1 MNMNSNLKRNSVNQ
15 LRWVGNAEGI
25 SFLVL
30 LFIAM
35 PLKYIFD
42 YPMAVKVNGWVHG
55 VLFVVYILAVLRT
68 AYLIKWNY
76 LRVGIAL
83 AASVVPFAT
92 FILDKKLKQNQ
103 MLF

>member
-1 MNMNSNLKRNSVNQ
+1 MNSNLKRNSVNQ

-42 YPMAVKVNGWVHG
+42 LPMAVKVNGWIHG

-68 AYLIKWNY
+68 AYVIKWNY

-83 AASVVPFAT
+83 AASLIPFAT
-92 FILDKKLKQNQ
+92 FILDRKLKRNQ

>member
-1 MNMNSNLKRNSVNQ
+1 MNQVKEKSIKQ
-15 LRWVGNAEGI
+15 LRWIGNAEGI

-30 LFIAM
+30 LFISM

-42 YPMAVKVNGWVHG
+42 YPMAVKLNGWIHG
-55 VLFVVYILAVLRT
+55 LLFIIYIGAVLRA

-83 AASVVPFAT
+83 AASLIPFAT
-92 FILDKKLKQNQ
+92 FILDKRLGKNP
-103 MLF
+103 MLY

>member
-1 MNMNSNLKRNSVNQ
+1 MSSEIKGNSVKQ
-15 LRWVGNAEGI
+15 LRWIGNAEGI

-42 YPMAVKVNGWVHG
+42 LPMAVKVNGWVHG
-55 VLFVVYILAVLRT
+55 VLFVIYIFAVLRT

-83 AASVVPFAT
+83 AASLIPFAT
-92 FILDKKLKQNQ
+92 FVLDKKLKKNQ

>member
-1 MNMNSNLKRNSVNQ
+1 MSSEIKGNSVKQ
-15 LRWVGNAEGI
+15 LRWIGNAEGI

-42 YPMAVKVNGWVHG
+42 LPMAVKVNGWVHG
-55 VLFVVYILAVLRT
+55 VLFVVYIFAVLRT

-83 AASVVPFAT
+83 AASLIPFAT
-92 FILDKKLKQNQ
+92 FVLDKKLKKNQ

>member
-1 MNMNSNLKRNSVNQ
+1 MSKEERNSVDQ
-15 LRWVGNAEGI
+15 LRWIGNAEGI

-35 PLKYIFD
+35 PLKYMFD

-55 VLFVVYILAVLRT
+55 VLFVIYIAAVLRT

-76 LRVGIAL
+76 MRVGIAL
-83 AASVVPFAT
+83 AASLVPFAT
-92 FILDKKLKQNQ
+92 FILDKKLKKNPR
-103 MLF
+103 LY

>member
-1 MNMNSNLKRNSVNQ
+1 MKSGIIGNSVNQ
-15 LRWVGNAEGI
+15 LRWVGNAEGV

-35 PLKYIFD
+35 PLKYLFD
-42 YPMAVKVNGWVHG
+42 FPMAVKVNGWVHG
-55 VLFVVYILAVLRT
+55 VLFVIYIFAVLRT

-83 AASVVPFAT
+83 AASLIPFAT
-92 FILDKKLKQNQ
+92 FVLDKKLKQNQ

>member
-1 MNMNSNLKRNSVNQ
+1 MDMNSNLNRDSVNQ

-35 PLKYIFD
+35 PLKYVFNL
-42 YPMAVKVNGWVHG
+42 PMAVKVNGWIHG
-55 VLFVVYILAVLRT
+55 VLFVVYIFAVLRT

-83 AASVVPFAT
+83 AASLIPFAT
-92 FILDKKLKQNQ
+92 FVLDRKLKRNQ